1 MSPLPLCAPFFAL
14 WSTQQGATGLGTS
27 GPWAAAQRAS
37 GLRLRDPELRGR
49 RHLGGRTSQP
59 PRPTRRRPRLFTSL
73 APRRAAAVASTATAT
88 TAVSPY
94 ATPATNSRTCAGAAC
109 RRRCLRS
116 DRCFK
121 KVDLGSSEL
130 APFYYLLRVLQM
142 PGPHSPSTAASPL
155 SAPAP
160 SSPATPWSP
169 ARGH

>member
-1 MSPLPLCAPFFAL
+1 MSPLPLGAPFFAL

-37 GLRLRDPELRGR
+37 GLRLRDPGLRGR

-88 TAVSPY
+88 TAVNPY
-94 ATPATNSRTCAGAAC
+94 APPATNSRTCAGAAC

-116 DRCFK
+116 DQCFK
-121 KVDLGSSEL
+121 KWIWGLKGGATACRNRHGFGAVMS
-130 APFYYLLRVLQM
+130 RVTEMNDFGKVLNLQ
-142 PGPHSPSTAASPL
+142 TQ
-155 SAPAP
+155 
-160 SSPATPWSP
+160 TT
-169 ARGH
+169 RRER